1 MFCPEIR
8 LAGYTDCPR
17 QVCPFYSQEGE
28 MCLKAVDVKLRLN
41 ILTQEEKAALTTI
54 RKGGRK

>member
-8 LAGYTDCPR
+8 LVGLTGCAGRGCVYYLPEIEAC
-17 QVCPFYSQEGE
+17 S
-28 MCLKAVDVKLRLN
+28 KALDIKARLS

-54 RKGGRK
+54 RKGKK